1 MIEKIY
7 KKEILVKR
15 PIQIDGKFLGAP
27 YASILILSRYFRGND
42 THSPVLDR
50 DSRESFAF
58 ESFTISL
65 VSLML
70 TNRIGVTY
78 VLTKKSILFGAFEYE
93 VQNFQL
99 EVKDTYF
106 KEEDPLSNE
115 IMNAL
120 QRIYKGDENNLQL
133 LISRVLDLY
142 LESSTYSRP
151 KSQFFIEYLKEVS
164 KKYIW
169 IRLVEKPKFLGFLHD
184 YSIKIELANAKSL
197 KQSYAEYTKARLAL
211 ARRDVAFRY
220 FIASIERSIEKEF
233 GKRTSSD

>member
-1 MIEKIY
+1 M
-7 KKEILVKR
+7 
-15 PIQIDGKFLGAP
+15 
-27 YASILILSRYFRGND
+27 SRYFLGND

-78 VLTKKSILFGAFEYE
+78 VLTKKSILFGVFEYE
-93 VQNFQL
+93 VKNFQL
-99 EVKDTYF
+99 EVRDNYF

-120 QRIYKGDENNLQL
+120 QRIYKGDEDNLQL
-133 LISRVLDLY
+133 LISRVLDRY

-151 KSQFFIEYLKEVS
+151 KSHFFIEYLTEVS
-164 KKYIW
+164 KKYNW
-169 IRLVEKPKFLGFLHD
+169 ISLVEKPKFLGFLHD
-184 YSIKIELANAKSL
+184 YSVKIELANAKSL
-197 KQSYAEYTKARLAL
+197 KQSYA
-211 ARRDVAFRY
+211 V
-220 FIASIERSIEKEF
+220 S
-233 GKRTSSD
+233 